1 MVCIGTPQLCYF
13 ANCLQTLNLSRLAP
27 THQSAADRYCLCIQS
42 HTHSSEGSIYTD
54 TQYSVHRLA
63 IDFLQPRG
71 SLSVLLKP
79 FQRYSEQD
87 VPATSYKRSI
97 RPRDVYNLLPTVS
110 KNLREMTSA
119 CVPQNSPVSTVNTI
133 FFIPKSLLYSGR

>member
-1 MVCIGTPQLCYF
+1 MVCIGTHQLCYF

-27 THQSAADRYCLCIQS
+27 THQSAADRYCN
-42 HTHSSEGSIYTD
+42 HTHTHCGERLIYTD

-63 IDFLQPRG
+63 IDLQSRG

-87 VPATSYKRSI
+87 VPATSYKRCI

-119 CVPQNSPVSTVNTI
+119 CVPHNSPVSTVNTI
-133 FFIPKSLLYSGR
+133 FFIPKYLLYSGR